1 LFVDDRSI
9 GRANPA
15 VKRTRLQLADATAS
29 FRTVAVRLLRQE
41 VGGDAQSAAQIPND
55 GALATPCSVVV
66 YILAEQQED
75 SVIMATDYSDYEFL
89 KVEVAERVAT
99 ITIDRPDSLNAVHN
113 VLHHELEQIWIDVRA
128 DQDVNAIILT
138 GAGRAF
144 CAGGDV
150 KGMAGGGLAGPTGK
164 KGKGRG
170 RGPIAAFNGRRL
182 VENMLDVEQPIIGAI
197 NGDAVGLG
205 ATLALLCDI
214 TVVSEKARFADT
226 HVKVGIVAGDGGAVI
241 WPLLIGPHRAK
252 EFLMRGNF
260 INGAEAG
267 RIGMVNYAVAPEQ
280 VMAKA
285 RELAQE
291 LADGPT
297 FAIRWSKLAVNKWL
311 KQQANLIL
319 DASLAY
325 EMMTFNTKDHQEAVK
340 AFVEKRKPN
349 FVEAK

>member
-1 LFVDDRSI
+1 
-9 GRANPA
+9 
-15 VKRTRLQLADATAS
+15 
-29 FRTVAVRLLRQE
+29 
-41 VGGDAQSAAQIPND
+41 
-55 GALATPCSVVV
+55 
-66 YILAEQQED
+66 
-75 SVIMATDYSDYEFL
+75 MAIDYSEYEFL
-89 KVEVAERVAT
+89 KVEVADRVAT
-99 ITIDRPDSLNAVHN
+99 ITINRPDRLNAVHN
-113 VLHHELEQIWIDVRA
+113 ALHHELEQIWLDVRA
-128 DQDVNAIILT
+128 DHDVNAIILT

-150 KGMAGGGLAGPTGK
+150 KGMAEGSLSGGPEK

-170 RGPIAAFNGRRL
+170 RGPIAPSNGRRV

-197 NGDAVGLG
+197 NGDAIGLG

-214 TVVSEKARFADT
+214 TVASEKARFADT

-260 INGAEAG
+260 ISGSEAG
-267 RIGMVNYAVAPEQ
+267 RIGMVNYAVAPEE
-280 VMAKA
+280 VMTRA
-285 RELAQE
+285 RALAQE

-297 FAIRWSKLAVNKWL
+297 WAIRWSKLSVNKWL

-325 EMMTFNTKDHQEAVK
+325 EMMTFNTEDHKEAAR

-349 FVEAK
+349 FVKAR

>member
-1 LFVDDRSI
+1 M
-9 GRANPA
+9 N
-15 VKRTRLQLADATAS
+15 
-29 FRTVAVRLLRQE
+29 
-41 VGGDAQSAAQIPND
+41 
-55 GALATPCSVVV
+55 
-66 YILAEQQED
+66 
-75 SVIMATDYSDYEFL
+75 DYSEYHYL
-89 KVEVAERVAT
+89 KIEVAERVAT
-99 ITIDRPDSLNAVHN
+99 ITLNRPDSLNAVN
-113 VLHHELEQIWIDVRA
+113 SRVHHELEQVWLDVAA
-128 DQDVNAIILT
+128 DHDVNAIILT

-150 KGMAGGGLAGPTGK
+150 KGMAAGALTGLGK
-164 KGKGRG
+164 SERNRFD
-170 RGPIAAFNGRRL
+170 RGPIAAANGRRL

-226 HVKVGIVAGDGGAVI
+226 HVKVGVVAGDGGALI

-267 RIGMVNYAVAPEQ
+267 RIGMVNYALPPEQ
-280 VMAKA
+280 VMAKS

-297 FAIRWSKLAVNKWL
+297 WAIRWSKLAVNKWL
-311 KQQANLIL
+311 KDQANLIM
-319 DASLAY
+319 DAGLAY
-325 EMMTFNTKDHQEAVK
+325 EMMTFKTEDHKEAVA

-349 FVEAK
+349 YVRSKG

>member
-1 LFVDDRSI
+1 
-9 GRANPA
+9 
-15 VKRTRLQLADATAS
+15 
-29 FRTVAVRLLRQE
+29 
-41 VGGDAQSAAQIPND
+41 
-55 GALATPCSVVV
+55 
-66 YILAEQQED
+66 
-75 SVIMATDYSDYEFL
+75 MAIDYGEYEFL
-89 KVEVAERVAT
+89 NVAVADRIAT
-99 ITIDRPDSLNAVHN
+99 ITINRPDRLNAVHN
-113 VLHHELEQIWIDVRA
+113 ALHHELEQIWIDVRA

-150 KGMAGGGLAGPTGK
+150 KGMAEGTLSGAAPK

-170 RGPIAAFNGRRL
+170 RGPIAASNGRR
-182 VENMLDVEQPIIGAI
+182 VIENMLDVEQPIIGAI
-197 NGDAVGLG
+197 NGDAIGLG

-214 TVVSEKARFADT
+214 TVASEKARFADT

-260 INGAEAG
+260 ISGAEAG
-267 RIGMVNYAVAPEQ
+267 RIGMVNYAVGPDE
-280 VMAKA
+280 VMTKA
-285 RELAQE
+285 CELARE

-297 FAIRWSKLAVNKWL
+297 WAIRWSKLAVNKWL

-349 FVEAK
+349 FVRAD

>member
-1 LFVDDRSI
+1 MNY
-9 GRANPA
+9 G
-15 VKRTRLQLADATAS
+15 
-29 FRTVAVRLLRQE
+29 
-41 VGGDAQSAAQIPND
+41 
-55 GALATPCSVVV
+55 
-66 YILAEQQED
+66 
-75 SVIMATDYSDYEFL
+75 DYEFL
-89 KVEVAERVAT
+89 KVETVDRVAT
-99 ITIDRPDSLNAVHN
+99 LTLNRPNSLNAITSRM
-113 VLHHELEQIWIDVRA
+113 HHELEQIWLDLRA
-128 DQDVNAIILT
+128 DRDVNVILLT

-144 CAGGDV
+144 CAGGDI
-150 KGMAGGGLAGPTGK
+150 KGMAAGELVGGGPGGD
-164 KGKGRG
+164 RFN
-170 RGPIAAFNGRRL
+170 RGPITASNGRRI

-197 NGDAVGLG
+197 NGDAIGLG

-226 HVKVGIVAGDGGAVI
+226 HVKVGVVAGDGGAVI

-267 RIGMVNYAVAPEQ
+267 RIGMVNYAVPLDE
-280 VMAKA
+280 VMTRS
-285 RELAQE
+285 REIAQE

-297 FAIRWSKLAVNKWL
+297 FAIRWSKLSVNKWL

-325 EMMTFNTKDHQEAVK
+325 EMMTFKTEDHKEAVK

-349 FVEAK
+349 FTRSSGE

>member
-1 LFVDDRSI
+1 
-9 GRANPA
+9 
-15 VKRTRLQLADATAS
+15 
-29 FRTVAVRLLRQE
+29 
-41 VGGDAQSAAQIPND
+41 
-55 GALATPCSVVV
+55 
-66 YILAEQQED
+66 
-75 SVIMATDYSDYEFL
+75 MAIDYSDYEFL
-89 KVEVAERVAT
+89 KVDIAERVAT
-99 ITIDRPDSLNAVHN
+99 ITINRPDSLNAVN
-113 VLHHELEQIWIDVRA
+113 NAVHHELEQIWVDVRA

-150 KGMAGGGLAGPTGK
+150 KGMAAGSLAGATGK

-170 RGPIAAFNGRRL
+170 PIAAANGRRL

-214 TVVSEKARFADT
+214 TIVSEKARLADT

-280 VMAKA
+280 VMTKA
-285 RELAQE
+285 REMAQE

-297 FAIRWSKLAVNKWL
+297 WAIRWSKLAVNKWL
-311 KQQANLIL
+311 KQQANLIM

-349 FVEAK
+349 FVGAKE

>member
-1 LFVDDRSI
+1 
-9 GRANPA
+9 
-15 VKRTRLQLADATAS
+15 
-29 FRTVAVRLLRQE
+29 
-41 VGGDAQSAAQIPND
+41 
-55 GALATPCSVVV
+55 
-66 YILAEQQED
+66 
-75 SVIMATDYSDYEFL
+75 MDYSDYEFL
-89 KVEVAERVAT
+89 KVEIKDRIAT
-99 ITIDRPDSLNAVHN
+99 LTLNRPGALNAVTSRM
-113 VLHHELEQIWIDVRA
+113 HHELEQVWIDLRGER
-128 DQDVNAIILT
+128 DVNAILFT

-150 KGMAGGGLAGPTGK
+150 KSMATSSLVGGGTGVK
-164 KGKGRG
+164 RFEK
-170 RGPIAAFNGRRL
+170 GPITASNGRRI

-226 HVKVGIVAGDGGAVI
+226 HVKVGVVAGDGGALI

-267 RIGMVNYAVAPEQ
+267 RIGMVNYAVPPEQ
-280 VMAKA
+280 VMPRA

-297 FAIRWSKLAVNKWL
+297 WAIRWSKLSVNKWL

-325 EMMTFNTKDHQEAVK
+325 EMMTFKTEDHKEAVK

-349 FVEAK
+349 FVRSSDE

>member
-1 LFVDDRSI
+1 
-9 GRANPA
+9 
-15 VKRTRLQLADATAS
+15 
-29 FRTVAVRLLRQE
+29 
-41 VGGDAQSAAQIPND
+41 
-55 GALATPCSVVV
+55 
-66 YILAEQQED
+66 
-75 SVIMATDYSDYEFL
+75 MAIDYGEYEFL
-89 KVEVAERVAT
+89 NVAVADRIAT
-99 ITIDRPDSLNAVHN
+99 ITINRPDRLNAVHN
-113 VLHHELEQIWIDVRA
+113 ALHHELEQIWIDVRA

-150 KGMAGGGLAGPTGK
+150 KGMAEGSLSGAAPK

-170 RGPIAAFNGRRL
+170 RGPIAASNGRR
-182 VENMLDVEQPIIGAI
+182 VIENMLDVEQPIIGAI
-197 NGDAVGLG
+197 NGDAIGLG
-205 ATLALLCDI
+205 ATLALLCDVI
-214 TVVSEKARFADT
+214 VASEKARFADT

-267 RIGMVNYAVAPEQ
+267 RIGMVNYAVAPDD
-280 VMAKA
+280 VMTKA

-297 FAIRWSKLAVNKWL
+297 WAIRWSKLAVNKWL

-349 FVEAK
+349 FARAE